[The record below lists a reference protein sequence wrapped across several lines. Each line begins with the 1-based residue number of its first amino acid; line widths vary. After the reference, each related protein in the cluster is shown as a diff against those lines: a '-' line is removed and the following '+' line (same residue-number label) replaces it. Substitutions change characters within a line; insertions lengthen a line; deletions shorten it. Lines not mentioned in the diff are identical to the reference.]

1 METLAYLHL
10 ALANEAPAST
20 DDEAFKT
27 NGESPKLFEKFT
39 QQKLSISTAVHLLA
53 LTIVLSVVGMARQA
67 SALVKEGDR
76 GPEISSLQQRLKELG
91 FFKANVTGY
100 FGSMTKNALI
110 QFQQA
115 KGLTP
120 DGVMG
125 ASTEASLG
133 EPSKSRSNL
142 VRESSNPSS
151 NPYPQAIKD
160 SSKRILQLGDRGSQV
175 NALQER
181 LAVAGF
187 PSKNKGIFDQAT
199 QDAVRQFQQSQGLT
213 ADGIVG
219 PQTIA
224 LLPAISGSNPTSA
237 PGSANRSS
245 DIQALQRRLQEQGFY
260 RGSIDGLWG
269 SQTQS
274 AVEAAQRAYKVSST
288 EQLKNGG
295 Y

>member
-20 DDEAFKT
+20 DDKAFQT

-39 QQKLSISTAVHLLA
+39 QQKLSISTTVHLLA

-67 SALVKEGDR
+67 SALIKEGDR

-100 FGSMTKNALI
+100 FGSMTKDALI

-115 KGLTP
+115 KGLKP

-133 EPSKSRSNL
+133 EPSRSSSNL
-142 VRESSNPSS
+142 VRESSNAYPHAVKVSS
-151 NPYPQAIKD
+151 R
-160 SSKRILQLGDRGSQV
+160 RILQLGDRGSQV
-175 NALQER
+175 SALQER
-181 LAVAGF
+181 LALAGF
-187 PSKNKGIFDQAT
+187 PSKNKGIFDPAT

-237 PGSANRSS
+237 PESTNRSS
-245 DIQALQRRLQEQGFY
+245 DIQALQKRLQEQGFY

-288 EQLKNGG
+288 EQPKNGG

>member
-10 ALANEAPAST
+10 ALAREASAST
-20 DDEAFKT
+20 DDTAFET
-27 NGESPKLFEKFT
+27 NWQSPKLFEKLT
-39 QQKLSISTAVHLLA
+39 QQKLSISTTVHLLA
-53 LTIVLSVVGMARQA
+53 LTVALSVVGMARQA
-67 SALVKEGDR
+67 TAFVKEGDR
-76 GPEISSLQQRLKELG
+76 GPEISALQQRLKELG

-100 FGSMTKNALI
+100 FGSMTKDAII

-120 DGVMG
+120 DGVVG

-133 EPSKSRSNL
+133 EQSKSRSNL
-142 VRESSNPSS
+142 VRESSNLSS
-151 NPYPQAIKD
+151 QGGKD

-175 NALQER
+175 SALQES

-187 PSKNKGIFDQAT
+187 PSRTKGIFDWTT
-199 QDAVRQFQQSQGLT
+199 QEAVRQFQEAKGLT

-219 PQTIA
+219 PQTMA
-224 LLPAISGSNPTSA
+224 LLLEIGGSNPKS
-237 PGSANRSS
+237 PPRNANSKS